1 MKQITS
7 LTDKKFRLMI
17 NVYSALLIGLFLFSA
32 CDQQEDKKVDK
43 TSTEQPQDSVPA
55 PQITEEIKQVPEIVF
70 TVQVA
75 ALKRNN
81 PTLTKLSSIH
91 VMDENGLKKY
101 RLHSFS
107 SYQEAKNFKKT
118 IQSKYPDAFIQALKN
133 GSPIDIHQAL
143 K

>member
-17 NVYSALLIGLFLFSA
+17 KIYSTLLIGLFLFSA

-55 PQITEEIKQVPEIVF
+55 LQITEEIKQVPEIVF

-81 PTLTKLSSIH
+81 PTLTKLSSIQ

-107 SYQEAKNFKKT
+107 SHQEAKNFKKI
-118 IQSKYPDAFIQALKN
+118 IQSKYPDTFIQALKN

>member
-7 LTDKKFRLMI
+7 LTDKKISI
-17 NVYSALLIGLFLFSA
+17 NDKRIFSTTHRIVLFSA

-81 PTLTKLSSIH
+81 STLTKLSSIQ

-107 SYQEAKNFKKT
+107 SYQEAKNFKKQFNQN
-118 IQSKYPDAFIQALKN
+118 IQMLSYK
-133 GSPIDIHQAL
+133 H
-143 K
+143 

>member
-43 TSTEQPQDSVPA
+43 ISTGQQDSVPA
-55 PQITEEIKQVPEIVF
+55 PQITEEIKKVPEIVF

-75 ALKRNN
+75 ALKRSN
-81 PTLTKLSSIH
+81 PSLTKLSSIQ

-133 GSPIDIHQAL
+133 RSPIDIHQAL

>member
-7 LTDKKFRLMI
+7 LTDKKIRLMI

-70 TVQVA
+70 TVQVG
-75 ALKRNN
+75 LSKNN
-81 PTLTKLSSIH
+81 PTLTKLSSIQ
-91 VMDENGLKKY
+91 VMDENGLKIPIA
-101 RLHSFS
+101 LFS
-107 SYQEAKNFKKT
+107 SCQEAKNFKNNSIKISRCFHT
-118 IQSKYPDAFIQALKN
+118 STKN